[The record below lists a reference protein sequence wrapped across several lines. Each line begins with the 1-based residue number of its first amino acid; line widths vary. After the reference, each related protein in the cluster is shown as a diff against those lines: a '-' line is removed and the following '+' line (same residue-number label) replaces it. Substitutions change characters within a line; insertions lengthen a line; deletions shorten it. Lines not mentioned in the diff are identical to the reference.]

1 MASPKII
8 TFDES
13 AHTAQLVSAGL
24 DEQSAAEL
32 SAKIALLHAEG
43 VALAQAKQGFV
54 KAGVESA
61 KAQQLAVATRRFK
74 QAPAFEAP
82 DVPPARTAGFKS
94 LGDLFG
100 TPDLSQTPARP
111 GPTPESVDAMK
122 AEPARRTPVKR
133 TAKSAESKA
142 PAVPSQPQRASVPA
156 PKAVDAGKAKP
167 ANEKPAK
174 RAGSSLKTRKIVPVY
189 DYSTGEIPNKIRD
202 LIDAHL
208 AIEQEDAKSAGSL
221 GFMTRSLAIATLPHK
236 RYEGR
241 VFERKNGDFN
251 LTMMTAHPEGLP
263 FGIVPRML
271 LTWVCTEA
279 VQTGDRVLNLGS
291 SLAGYL
297 AQLGMHSSGGKRG
310 DITRLKHAMTTLFSS
325 VISCHYDGAEKWAL
339 SNVLL
344 ADRVEWWQP
353 QNQDEAGSWQSRLQL
368 SEPFF
373 KECIEHPIPLDMRA
387 MRALGQS
394 PLALDIY
401 VWITHRMS
409 YLSRRTII
417 PWISLQ
423 GQFGSNYAA
432 DEQGMRDF
440 KRAFLRELKQVL
452 VVYPEAK
459 VSDSASGLV
468 MHPSPPHVPFDKKK
482 PRQTKLT
489 F

>member
-1 MASPKII
+1 
-8 TFDES
+8 
-13 AHTAQLVSAGL
+13 
-24 DEQSAAEL
+24 
-32 SAKIALLHAEG
+32 
-43 VALAQAKQGFV
+43 
-54 KAGVESA
+54 
-61 KAQQLAVATRRFK
+61 
-74 QAPAFEAP
+74 
-82 DVPPARTAGFKS
+82 
-94 LGDLFG
+94 
-100 TPDLSQTPARP
+100 
-111 GPTPESVDAMK
+111 
-122 AEPARRTPVKR
+122 
-133 TAKSAESKA
+133 
-142 PAVPSQPQRASVPA
+142 
-156 PKAVDAGKAKP
+156 
-167 ANEKPAK
+167 
-174 RAGSSLKTRKIVPVY
+174 
-189 DYSTGEIPNKIRD
+189 
-202 LIDAHL
+202 
-208 AIEQEDAKSAGSL
+208 
-221 GFMTRSLAIATLPHK
+221 
-236 RYEGR
+236 
-241 VFERKNGDFN
+241 
-251 LTMMTAHPEGLP
+251 MMTAHPEGLP

-401 VWITHRMS
+401 VWMTHRMS

-482 PRQTKLT
+482 SRQRPLT